1 MSADP
6 LLDDLRSLARRLAT
20 EDIVLTVGGGFG
32 LLLRTR
38 MVAERGAATLSE
50 ARLPARSTG
59 DIDCFLS
66 VDVITDGGKTQAV
79 RNAIDALGY
88 SPKPNAKNFQFV
100 RSIDV
105 YGQPREIGIDLLTG
119 PIPAESLS
127 RVKMS
132 KPRVAP
138 KGSSGLHAYLTD
150 EAFAIAFATH
160 HVNIGDAEGQVDV
173 LIPHPFAFLILKLF
187 ALRDR
192 LQKANDAKQKYHAF
206 DLYAIWADMSPDEY
220 HEVRDLV
227 HEHSGHPVVREAAK
241 IVATHFA
248 QMDAPGAIALVEQA
262 GAHGH
267 HPTLDAVE
275 RFMRDLLELFAV
287 AEESGRR

>member
-1 MSADP
+1 M
-6 LLDDLRSLARRLAT
+6 
-20 EDIVLTVGGGFG
+20 
-32 LLLRTR
+32 
-38 MVAERGAATLSE
+38 
-50 ARLPARSTG
+50 
-59 DIDCFLS
+59 
-66 VDVITDGGKTQAV
+66 
-79 RNAIDALGY
+79 
-88 SPKPNAKNFQFV
+88 
-100 RSIDV
+100 
-105 YGQPREIGIDLLTG
+105 
-119 PIPAESLS
+119 
-127 RVKMS
+127 
-132 KPRVAP
+132 
-138 KGSSGLHAYLTD
+138 HAYLTD

-227 HEHSGHPVVREAAK
+227 HEHSGHPVVREVAK

-248 QMDAPGAIALVEQA
+248 QMDAPGAICARRA
-262 GAHGH
+262 GWNSRSSP
-267 HPTLDAVE
+267 PTLDAVE